1 MNQYADLG
9 QDVSV
14 WETEQPS
21 RLIADMS
28 FTPISVTNI
37 EMTDDYEPVAYQAN
51 RALMQANAA
60 QEINELQERN
70 HAMTAYSTLDC
81 QATPLFPTFNAQ
93 RATDCVLRKKYPMP
107 ITGGVPLSKLVTQPS
122 PPLGYKPEL
131 IMGAKGFPAQ
141 GGQTPVVVPS
151 VVPQPVAQ
159 SDLIHL
165 DPAEQNLTQSKRVR
179 LQKQRMAKKGHSQR
193 REHGDKDDA
202 SLMAKLS
209 NSVRGAFYDLAHYNE
224 LPPKLEGES
233 TGTVLAYAVTRE
245 DRLGYLMLY
254 FAIFVLFL
262 TLIGVAV
269 RLGMKNAK
277 K

>member
-28 FTPISVTNI
+28 FAPISVTNI

-81 QATPLFPTFNAQ
+81 QAMPLFPTFNAQ
-93 RATDCVLRKKYPMP
+93 RAADCVLRKKYPMP
-107 ITGGVPLSKLVTQPS
+107 ITGGVPLNKLVTQPS

-131 IMGAKGFPAQ
+131 FMGEKGFPAQ
-141 GGQTPVVVPS
+141 GTQLPVVQRPQQPFIPPEHHQQVHEKAKRTKIAD
-151 VVPQPVAQ
+151 VVEEEE
-159 SDLIHL
+159 
-165 DPAEQNLTQSKRVR
+165 AEEK
-179 LQKQRMAKKGHSQR
+179 
-193 REHGDKDDA
+193 EDK
-202 SLMAKLS
+202 SLMSRLS

-233 TGTVLAYAVTRE
+233 TGTVLAYAVTRD

-254 FAIFVLFL
+254 FAIFVLFI
-262 TLIGVAV
+262 TLIGVAIG
-269 RLGMKNAK
+269 LGMKRNK
-277 K
+277 Q

>member
-28 FTPISVTNI
+28 STPISVTNI
-37 EMTDDYEPVAYQAN
+37 EMTDDYEPVAYQTN

-70 HAMTAYSTLDC
+70 HGMTAYSTLDC
-81 QATPLFPTFNAQ
+81 QAMPLFPTFNAQ
-93 RATDCVLRKKYPMP
+93 RAADCVLRKKYPMP

-131 IMGAKGFPAQ
+131 IMGEKGFVAPGNQ
-141 GGQTPVVVPS
+141 VPVVVPS
-151 VVPQPVAQ
+151 A
-159 SDLIHL
+159 
-165 DPAEQNLTQSKRVR
+165 AEMHKVHAAAEMRKVHATADA
-179 LQKQRMAKKGHSQR
+179 LQLER
-193 REHGDKDDA
+193 GDKKKKKKKSKQHEEDDDQ
-202 SLMAKLS
+202 SLMSKLS
-209 NSVRGAFYDLAHYNE
+209 NSVRGAFYDLAHFKE
-224 LPPKLEGES
+224 LPPSLEGES
-233 TGTVLAYAVTRE
+233 SGSVLAYAVTRD
-245 DRLGYLMLY
+245 DRMGYLMLY
-254 FAIFVLFL
+254 FAMFVLFL

-269 RLGMKNAK
+269 GLGVKHAK